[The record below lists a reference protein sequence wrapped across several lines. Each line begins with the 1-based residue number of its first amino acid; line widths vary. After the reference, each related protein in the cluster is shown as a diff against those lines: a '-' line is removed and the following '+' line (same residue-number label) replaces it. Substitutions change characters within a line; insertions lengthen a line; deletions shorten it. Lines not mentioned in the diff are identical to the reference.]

1 MNVPLMYQYIPFL
14 PPIHLILKA
23 GYKFTLAGKN
33 INIYAYIYIIYI
45 YVCVEVSKVMEVS
58 PDHPFIDGIFHEVN
72 HFNRIGHEINHPAN
86 GAAPF

>member
-33 INIYAYIYIIYI
+33 INIYAYIYILYIYI
-45 YVCVEVSKVMEVS
+45 CMCGGFQS
-58 PDHPFIDGIFHEVN
+58 HGGIPRSSIYRWDF
-72 HFNRIGHEINHPAN
+72 P
-86 GAAPF
+86 